1 MECSWTVISSTDII
15 FTGPDNF
22 DRSIYSFGCL
32 YCFPHK
38 MAIRNCTATKA
49 TTEQCGM
56 NLNLFRF
63 ETGDLHSIHVI
74 HRLKLSANP
83 NFATVA
89 LYISHAVQ
97 WFHWCMG
104 EIR

>member
-1 MECSWTVISSTDII
+1 MECSSPVISPTDII
-15 FTGPDNF
+15 FTRPDNF

-32 YCFPHK
+32 YSCPHE

-49 TTEQCGM
+49 TTRQCGM
-56 NLNLFRF
+56 NLYLFRF
-63 ETGDLHSIHVI
+63 ETGDLHGIHVI
-74 HRLKLSANP
+74 HCLKLSANP

-89 LYISHAVQ
+89 RYISRPVQ

-104 EIR
+104 EI